1 MIALRV
7 LWTVIRC
14 WFDRDEGLMD
24 SRHRHKL
31 ISYPVINVLIIP
43 IIISFT
49 MLIMLS
55 LVSNKDEL

>member
-1 MIALRV
+1 
-7 LWTVIRC
+7 
-14 WFDRDEGLMD
+14 MD

-43 IIISFT
+43 VIISFT